1 MIKNFTTIR
10 AISFQVVLFICFRGI
25 STKMFNTVESN
36 YPTNSIQKEAWL
48 KSILIRECPPVAH
61 IEDSS
66 SSTLLQVSVNCSC
79 TLTHRCTYILLQ
91 LFTSILHNFIHI
103 FYILACNRTY
113 DSDNGRLLN
122 PSYPYYAYGN
132 TYCDF
137 AIHVPNPRSRIS
149 VYFKY
154 FLLGDRGGNCTND
167 AYFKVGQNI
176 YFYDF

>member
-1 MIKNFTTIR
+1 
-10 AISFQVVLFICFRGI
+10 
-25 STKMFNTVESN
+25 MFNTVDSN

-48 KSILIRECPPVAH
+48 KSISIRECQPVAH

-66 SSTLLQVSVNCSC
+66 SSTLSQVSVNCSY
-79 TLTHRCTYILLQ
+79 TLTI
-91 LFTSILHNFIHI
+91 FTVAFCYQTSYFPPY

-113 DSDNGRLLN
+113 DTANGRLLN

-137 AIHVPNPRSRIS
+137 AIHVPNPQSRIS

-154 FLLGDRGGNCTND
+154 FLLGNRGGNCTND

-176 YFYDF
+176 

>member
-1 MIKNFTTIR
+1 MVKIN
-10 AISFQVVLFICFRGI
+10 
-25 STKMFNTVESN
+25 FNTGM
-36 YPTNSIQKEAWL
+36 PT
-48 KSILIRECPPVAH
+48 
-61 IEDSS
+61 SS
-66 SSTLLQVSVNCSC
+66 SHRGFKLQYSIASKCK
-79 TLTHRCTYILLQ
+79 LQ
-91 LFTSILHNFIHI
+91 LYINTQMHIFFTSILHNFIHI

-113 DSDNGRLLN
+113 DTDNGRLLN

-167 AYFKVGQNI
+167 AYFKVG
-176 YFYDF
+176 